1 MTLTQRL
8 TEIMMKVWMES
19 CDSKNPH
26 KTIDTALSAIL
37 TAIRKDVEG
46 LKVKISPARGIDH
59 SDCQCDHIY
68 NQAIDDVLEKL
79 K

>member
-1 MTLTQRL
+1 MGDEMTLTQRL
-8 TEIMMKVWMES
+8 TEILMKVWMES

-37 TAIRKDVEG
+37 TAIRADVEG
-46 LKVKISPARGIDH
+46 LKFKEPDYMHGEGF
-59 SDCQCDHIY
+59 Y
-68 NQAIDDVLEKL
+68 NDAIDDVLEML